1 MGDRMAKHD
10 PAARRD
16 AIVQAAADLIVEVG
30 PGKLTHRLVAKRAK
44 VPLGSTTAY
53 FASLDELRQ
62 EALGLLVR
70 EIDDALTQIRQ
81 VFECDPAAAPDHLID
96 MLHDYL
102 SERRNVVA
110 DVALSATATFDDQAR
125 ELALSWADGLVVVLR
140 EYLGADNAHAV
151 AMITEGAGVH
161 AAIRGEALSR
171 DHLRRALSPFIP
183 ASFTPVDGVS
193 K

>member
-1 MGDRMAKHD
+1 MAKHD
-10 PAARRD
+10 PVARRD
-16 AIVQAAADLIVEVG
+16 AIVDAAADLIVEVG
-30 PGKLTHRLVAKRAK
+30 PSKLTHRLVAKRAE

-62 EALGLLVR
+62 EALGVLVR

-81 VFECDPAAAPDHLID
+81 VFESDPSTAPDYLVG
-96 MLHDYL
+96 MLHEYL

-110 DVALSATATFDDQAR
+110 DVALSATATFDDQVR
-125 ELALSWADGLVVVLR
+125 ELALAWADGLVAILR

-171 DHLRRALSPFIP
+171 DQLSRALSPFIP
-183 ASFTPVDGVS
+183 ASLTPLDGDS